1 MENLVLS
8 PIDQSLIFATENA
21 PLEVKST
28 EEVIAKAKS
37 KVVYLKEGMTG
48 KQLQKLK
55 INANNASKEE
65 VKSISWCIKQVDKHG
80 QDFLNSF
87 SNYSP
92 SDITPANL
100 LPLRT
105 EKQVERGTFSVWLVT
120 QLITKFYKG

>member
-1 MENLVLS
+1 MENLVLE
-8 PIDQSLIFATENA
+8 PIAQSFPQEIVLD
-21 PLEVKST
+21 VKST
-28 EEVIAKAKS
+28 EEVIAQAKS

-48 KQLQKLK
+48 KQLTKLK

-65 VKSISWCIKQVDKHG
+65 CKSASWCIKQLTKHG
-80 QDFLNSF
+80 QEFLNSF

-105 EKQVERGTFSVWLVT
+105 EKQVERGTFSVWLMT